1 MKNKTHIYGGFW
13 HKERNI
19 FQYNRVESPETDL
32 QKYIHLT
39 DDKDVTAVHRRM
51 EGFSVN
57 DAGSTRHP
65 SIWGKNGSKSLTYIT
80 YKN

>member
-1 MKNKTHIYGGFW
+1 MKNKTHIYAGFW

-39 DDKDVTAVHRRM
+39 DDKDVTAVHRGM
-51 EGFSVN
+51 EGFFN
-57 DAGSTRHP
+57 
-65 SIWGKNGSKSLTYIT
+65 K
-80 YKN
+80 